1 MYSDELSHH
10 GILGQRWGIRRYQ
23 KKDGSLTPA
32 GLKRYG
38 SEANFKKIQRAE
50 ATAKKE
56 AEKAKYRARTEA
68 EIAKINKKYKI
79 NKPDTKKEEAKAK
92 EGSSKPKAK
101 SINEMTDDEIRA
113 RINRIQ
119 LENQLKSLTP
129 VQQTKGQKFVKMVS
143 DVAVPAI
150 KDAAKDSLGKYLK
163 KKLNEALG
171 VDGKTA
177 DEVSNQLARQAK
189 DLENKVK
196 IMNAQRVL
204 NGNTANN
211 SNQNSTSSG
220 SNNSNQRS
228 ASNNTTG
235 SNNSNQSSTSN
246 NTSGS
251 NNSNSRNSNSSNN
264 SNQSSTSN
272 NTSGN
277 SNSNQSSTSNNSSR
291 SNNSNQSS
299 TARSSTRMN
308 WGVRTSGSNNSNQ
321 NSTSNNSS
329 NGTEYY
335 DSSHVRVTGTGRNP
349 SFNRHSNVVDATWSE
364 VASSSTTSQGQSY
377 VQNVLGLSS
386 NQNNLMLPNRR
397 NH

>member
-1 MYSDELSHH
+1 MYSDELCHH

-50 ATAKKE
+50 DTAKKE

-79 NKPDTKKEEAKAK
+79 NKPDAKKEETK
-92 EGSSKPKAK
+92 EKEKSSKPKAK

-143 DVAVPAI
+143 DTAVPAI
-150 KDAAKDSLGKYLK
+150 KNAAKDALEKYLK

-177 DEVSNQLARQAK
+177 DDVSKELERQAK
-189 DLENKVK
+189 DLGNKVK
-196 IMNAQRVL
+196 IMNSQKIL
-204 NGNTANN
+204 NANN
-211 SNQNSTSSG
+211 
-220 SNNSNQRS
+220 
-228 ASNNTTG
+228 ASNNTSG

-246 NTSGS
+246 NTSVNSNSNQNSTS
-251 NNSNSRNSNSSNN
+251 NNSSRSNN

-272 NTSGN
+272 NVSGSNN
-277 SNSNQSSTSNNSSR
+277 SNRSSTSNNTSGSS
-291 SNNSNQSS
+291 NSNQSS

-308 WGVRTSGSNNSNQ
+308 WGVRTPGSNNSNQ
-321 NSTSNNSS
+321 SSTSSNSS

-335 DSSHVRVTGTGRNP
+335 DSSRVRVTGTGRNP

-397 NH
+397 NR

>member
-1 MYSDELSHH
+1 MYSDELYHH
-10 GILGQRWGIRRYQ
+10 GILGQRWGIRRDQ

-79 NKPDTKKEEAKAK
+79 NKPDAKKEEAKAK
-92 EGSSKPKAK
+92 EETKEKEKSSKPKAK

-129 VQQTKGQKFVKMVS
+129 VQQTKGQKFVKMLS
-143 DVAVPAI
+143 DTAAPAI
-150 KDAAKDSLGKYLK
+150 KNAAKDALEKYLK

-171 VDGKTA
+171 VNEKTA

-204 NGNTANN
+204 NQNT
-211 SNQNSTSSG
+211 T
-220 SNNSNQRS
+220 
-228 ASNNTTG
+228 SNNTSG
-235 SNNSNQSSTSN
+235 SSNSNQSSTSN

-251 NNSNSRNSNSSNN
+251 NNSNQSSTSNNTSRSNN

-272 NTSGN
+272 NASGSGN
-277 SNSNQSSTSNNSSR
+277 SNSRNSSSSNTSG
-291 SNNSNQSS
+291 SNNSNQSTTS
-299 TARSSTRMN
+299 GHGLRGRP

-349 SFNRHSNVVDATWSE
+349 SFNRQSNVVDATWSE

-386 NQNNLMLPNRR
+386 SQNNLMLPNRR
-397 NH
+397 NR

>member
-68 EIAKINKKYKI
+68 DIAKINKKYKI

-92 EGSSKPKAK
+92 EETKEKEKSSKPKAK

-129 VQQTKGQKFVKMVS
+129 VQQTKGQKFVKMLS
-143 DVAVPAI
+143 DTAAPAI
-150 KDAAKDSLGKYLK
+150 KNAAKDALEKYLK
-163 KKLNEALG
+163 KKLNESLG
-171 VDGKTA
+171 LNEKTA
-177 DEVSNQLARQAK
+177 DDVSKELERQAK
-189 DLENKVK
+189 DLGNKVK
-196 IMNAQRVL
+196 IMNSQKIL
-204 NGNTANN
+204 NANAASNNT
-211 SNQNSTSSG
+211 SG
-220 SNNSNQRS
+220 SNNSNQS
-228 ASNNTTG
+228 TTSNNASGSNNSNQSTTSNNASGNGNSNSRNSSSSNTSG

-251 NNSNSRNSNSSNN
+251 S
-264 SNQSSTSN
+264 
-272 NTSGN
+272 
-277 SNSNQSSTSNNSSR
+277 
-291 SNNSNQSS
+291 NSNQSS

-308 WGVRTSGSNNSNQ
+308 WGVRTPGSNNSNQ

-329 NGTEYY
+329 NNTEHY
-335 DSSHVRVTGTGRNP
+335 DSSRVRVTGTGRNP
-349 SFNRHSNVVDATWSE
+349 SFNRHSNVVDATWTE

-377 VQNVLGLSS
+377 VQSLLGLPSNQNTLGLS
-386 NQNNLMLPNRR
+386 NYRR
-397 NH
+397 NR

>member
-50 ATAKKE
+50 AKAQKE
-56 AEKAKYRARTEA
+56 AEKAKYRAKTEA

-79 NKPDTKKEEAKAK
+79 NKPDEKKEETKAK
-92 EGSSKPKAK
+92 DGSSKPKAK

-143 DVAVPAI
+143 DAAVPAI
-150 KDAAKDSLGKYLK
+150 KNAAKDALEKYLK

-211 SNQNSTSSG
+211 SNQNSISSG
-220 SNNSNQRS
+220 SNNSNQR
-228 ASNNTTG
+228 AA
-235 SNNSNQSSTSN
+235 SN

-251 NNSNSRNSNSSNN
+251 NNSNQNSTSNNASGSSNSNSRNSSSSNTSGSNN
-264 SNQSSTSN
+264 SNQST
-272 NTSGN
+272 TSGHGLRG
-277 SNSNQSSTSNNSSR
+277 QP
-291 SNNSNQSS
+291 
-299 TARSSTRMN
+299 

-329 NGTEYY
+329 NNTEYY

-349 SFNRHSNVVDATWSE
+349 RRNRPSNVVDATWTVVE
-364 VASSSTTSQGQSY
+364 SSSTTSQGQSY

-397 NH
+397 NR

>member
-1 MYSDELSHH
+1 MYSDELYHH

-56 AEKAKYRARTEA
+56 AEKAKYRAKTEA

-79 NKPDTKKEEAKAK
+79 NKPDAKKEETK
-92 EGSSKPKAK
+92 EKEKSSKPKAK

-143 DVAVPAI
+143 DAAVPAI
-150 KDAAKDSLGKYLK
+150 KNAAKDALEKYLK

-171 VDGKTA
+171 VNEKTA

-211 SNQNSTSSG
+211 SNQSST
-220 SNNSNQRS
+220 SNNSSR
-228 ASNNTTG
+228 

-251 NNSNSRNSNSSNN
+251 N
-264 SNQSSTSN
+264 
-272 NTSGN
+272 
-277 SNSNQSSTSNNSSR
+277 NSNQSSTSNNSSR

-299 TARSSTRMN
+299 TSNNTSGSSNSNQSSTARSSTRMN
-308 WGVRTSGSNNSNQ
+308 WGVRTPGSNNSNQ

-349 SFNRHSNVVDATWSE
+349 RRNRPSNVVDATWTE
-364 VASSSTTSQGQSY
+364 VASSSATSQGQSY
-377 VQNVLGLSS
+377 VQSLLGLPSNQNTLGLS
-386 NQNNLMLPNRR
+386 NYRR
-397 NH
+397 NR

>member
-1 MYSDELSHH
+1 MYSDELYHH

-79 NKPDTKKEEAKAK
+79 NKPDEKKEETKAK
-92 EGSSKPKAK
+92 EETKEKEKSSKPKAK

-143 DVAVPAI
+143 DTAVPAI
-150 KDAAKDSLGKYLK
+150 KNAAKDALEKYLK

-177 DEVSNQLARQAK
+177 DDVSKQLERQAK

-211 SNQNSTSSG
+211 SNQNSTS
-220 SNNSNQRS
+220 
-228 ASNNTTG
+228 
-235 SNNSNQSSTSN
+235 N

-251 NNSNSRNSNSSNN
+251 
-264 SNQSSTSN
+264 
-272 NTSGN
+272 G
-277 SNSNQSSTSNNSSR
+277 NSNQSSTSNNSSR
-291 SNNSNQSS
+291 SSNSNQSS
-299 TARSSTRMN
+299 TARSNTRMN
-308 WGVRTSGSNNSNQ
+308 WGVRTSGSSNSNQ

-349 SFNRHSNVVDATWSE
+349 SFNRQSNVVDATWSE

-397 NH
+397 NR

>member
-56 AEKAKYRARTEA
+56 AEKAKYRARTEK

-79 NKPDTKKEEAKAK
+79 NKPDAKKEETKAK
-92 EGSSKPKAK
+92 EETKEKEKSSKPKAK

-113 RINRIQ
+113 RISRIQ

-143 DVAVPAI
+143 DTAVPAI
-150 KDAAKDSLGKYLK
+150 KNAAKDALEKYLK

-177 DEVSNQLARQAK
+177 DDVSKELERQAK
-189 DLENKVK
+189 DLSNKVK
-196 IMNAQRVL
+196 IMNSQKVL
-204 NGNTANN
+204 NANATSNNT
-211 SNQNSTSSG
+211 SG
-220 SNNSNQRS
+220 SNNSNQRQS
-228 ASNNTTG
+228 SNNTSGSSNSNQSSTSNNASGSGNSNSRNSSSSNTSG

-251 NNSNSRNSNSSNN
+251 S
-264 SNQSSTSN
+264 
-272 NTSGN
+272 
-277 SNSNQSSTSNNSSR
+277 
-291 SNNSNQSS
+291 NSNQSS

-308 WGVRTSGSNNSNQ
+308 WGVRTPGSNNFNQ

-329 NGTEYY
+329 NNTEHY
-335 DSSHVRVTGTGRNP
+335 DSSRVRVTGTGRNP
-349 SFNRHSNVVDATWSE
+349 SFNRHSNVVDATWTE

-377 VQNVLGLSS
+377 VQSLLGLPSNQNTLGLS
-386 NQNNLMLPNRR
+386 NYRR
-397 NH
+397 NR

>member
-1 MYSDELSHH
+1 MYSDELYHH

-79 NKPDTKKEEAKAK
+79 NKPDVKKEEAEAK
-92 EGSSKPKAK
+92 EETKEKEKSSKPKAK

-129 VQQTKGQKFVKMVS
+129 VQQTKGQKFVKMLS
-143 DVAVPAI
+143 DTAAPAI
-150 KDAAKDSLGKYLK
+150 KNAAKDALEKYLK
-163 KKLNEALG
+163 KKLNESLG
-171 VDGKTA
+171 LNEKTA
-177 DEVSNQLARQAK
+177 DDVSKELERQAK
-189 DLENKVK
+189 DLGNKVK
-196 IMNAQRVL
+196 IMNSQKIL
-204 NGNTANN
+204 NANAASNNT
-211 SNQNSTSSG
+211 SG
-220 SNNSNQRS
+220 SNNSNQS
-228 ASNNTTG
+228 TTSNNASGSGNSNQSSTSNNASGNGNSNSRNSSSSNTSG

-246 NTSGS
+246 NTS
-251 NNSNSRNSNSSNN
+251 RSS
-264 SNQSSTSN
+264 
-272 NTSGN
+272 
-277 SNSNQSSTSNNSSR
+277 
-291 SNNSNQSS
+291 NSNQSS

-329 NGTEYY
+329 NNTEHY
-335 DSSHVRVTGTGRNP
+335 DSSRVRVTGTGRNP
-349 SFNRHSNVVDATWSE
+349 SFNRHSNVVDATWTE

-397 NH
+397 NR

>member
-50 ATAKKE
+50 VTAKKE

-79 NKPDTKKEEAKAK
+79 NKPDAKKEEAKSKDETK
-92 EGSSKPKAK
+92 EKEKSSKPKAK

-113 RINRIQ
+113 RISRIQ

-143 DVAVPAI
+143 DTAVPAI
-150 KDAAKDSLGKYLK
+150 KNAAKDALEKYLK

-177 DEVSNQLARQAK
+177 DDVSKELERQAK
-189 DLENKVK
+189 DLSNKVK
-196 IMNAQRVL
+196 IMNSQKVL
-204 NGNTANN
+204 NANATSNNT
-211 SNQNSTSSG
+211 SG
-220 SNNSNQRS
+220 SSNSNQRQS
-228 ASNNTTG
+228 SNNTSGSSNSNQSSTSNNASGNGNSNSRNSSSSNTSG

-251 NNSNSRNSNSSNN
+251 S
-264 SNQSSTSN
+264 
-272 NTSGN
+272 
-277 SNSNQSSTSNNSSR
+277 
-291 SNNSNQSS
+291 NSNQSS

-308 WGVRTSGSNNSNQ
+308 WGVRTPGSNNSNQ

-329 NGTEYY
+329 NNTEHY
-335 DSSHVRVTGTGRNP
+335 DSSRVRVTGTGRNP
-349 SFNRHSNVVDATWSE
+349 SFNRHSNVVDATWTE

-377 VQNVLGLSS
+377 VQSLLGLPSNQNTLGLS
-386 NQNNLMLPNRR
+386 NYRR
-397 NH
+397 NR

>member
-68 EIAKINKKYKI
+68 DIAKINKKYKI

-92 EGSSKPKAK
+92 EETKEKEKSSKPKAK

-177 DEVSNQLARQAK
+177 DDVSKELERQAK
-189 DLENKVK
+189 DLGNKVK
-196 IMNAQRVL
+196 IMNAQRIL
-204 NGNTANN
+204 NQNTTSNNTSGSNN
-211 SNQNSTSSG
+211 SNQSTTSSG

-228 ASNNTTG
+228 ASNNTSG
-235 SNNSNQSSTSN
+235 SSNPNQSSTPS

-251 NNSNSRNSNSSNN
+251 N
-264 SNQSSTSN
+264 
-272 NTSGN
+272 
-277 SNSNQSSTSNNSSR
+277 NSNQSSTSNNSSR
-291 SNNSNQSS
+291 SSNSNQSS

-321 NSTSNNSS
+321 SSTSNNSS
-329 NGTEYY
+329 NNTEHY
-335 DSSHVRVTGTGRNP
+335 DSSRVRVTGTGRNP

-377 VQNVLGLSS
+377 VQSLLGLPSNQNTLGLS
-386 NQNNLMLPNRR
+386 NYRR
-397 NH
+397 NR

>member
-79 NKPDTKKEEAKAK
+79 NKPDAKKEEAKAK
-92 EGSSKPKAK
+92 EETKEKEKSSKPKAK

-113 RINRIQ
+113 RISRIQ

-143 DVAVPAI
+143 DTAVPAI
-150 KDAAKDSLGKYLK
+150 KNAAKDALEKYLK

-177 DEVSNQLARQAK
+177 DDVSKELERQAK
-189 DLENKVK
+189 DLSNKVK
-196 IMNAQRVL
+196 IMNSQKVL
-204 NGNTANN
+204 NANAASNNTSGSNN
-211 SNQNSTSSG
+211 SNQNSTS
-220 SNNSNQRS
+220 
-228 ASNNTTG
+228 NNTSG

-251 NNSNSRNSNSSNN
+251 NNSNSRNSSS
-264 SNQSSTSN
+264 S
-272 NTSGN
+272 NTSGSN
-277 SNSNQSSTSNNSSR
+277 NSNQSSTSNNSSR
-291 SNNSNQSS
+291 SSNSNQSS

-329 NGTEYY
+329 NNTEHY
-335 DSSHVRVTGTGRNP
+335 DSSRVRVTGTGRNP

-377 VQNVLGLSS
+377 VQSLLGLPSNQNTLGLS
-386 NQNNLMLPNRR
+386 NYRR
-397 NH
+397 NR

>member
-1 MYSDELSHH
+1 MYSDELCHH

-79 NKPDTKKEEAKAK
+79 NKPDAKKEETKEKEKASKPKAK
-92 EGSSKPKAK
+92 SSKPKAK
-101 SINEMTDDEIRA
+101 TINEMTDDEIRA

-177 DEVSNQLARQAK
+177 DDVSKELERQAK
-189 DLENKVK
+189 DLSNKVK
-196 IMNAQRVL
+196 IMNSQKVL
-204 NGNTANN
+204 NANA
-211 SNQNSTSSG
+211 T
-220 SNNSNQRS
+220 
-228 ASNNTTG
+228 SNNTTG

-251 NNSNSRNSNSSNN
+251 GNSNSRNSNSSNTSGSNN
-264 SNQSSTSN
+264 SSQSTTSN
-272 NTSGN
+272 NASGSGN
-277 SNSNQSSTSNNSSR
+277 SNSRNSNSSNTSGSNNSS
-291 SNNSNQSS
+291 QSTTS
-299 TARSSTRMN
+299 GHGLRGRP
-308 WGVRTSGSNNSNQ
+308 WEVRTSGSNNSNQ

-329 NGTEYY
+329 NNTEHY
-335 DSSHVRVTGTGRNP
+335 DSSRVRVTGTGRNP

-386 NQNNLMLPNRR
+386 NQNNLMLPYRR
-397 NH
+397 NR